1 MIKTPNAERGVP
13 AAGPGTPKTHF
24 CFRALQLA
32 AVVAVLGLLAL
43 LVWRLV
49 AVGRGA
55 ELEKAIRTGKRPLA
69 PAFSLAVI
77 WTNSPTWPGPL
88 RRLLDERT
96 LALAQLRGH
105 PIVLNFWASWC
116 VPCKEEAPRLDA
128 AARAHAGDVVFL
140 GIDVQDLQSDARS
153 FLRHHDVRYASVRDN
168 SGVTY
173 DGYGLTGVPETFW
186 LDARGRI
193 VAHYAGAVS
202 SAQLESGVRAAGASR

>member
-1 MIKTPNAERGVP
+1 MIETPDTEPGVP
-13 AAGPGTPKTHF
+13 ADRPVSRETHPF
-24 CFRALQLA
+24 SRALQLA
-32 AVVAVLGLLAL
+32 AVAAVLGLLAL
-43 LVWRLV
+43 LVWRIV

-128 AARAHAGDVVFL
+128 AARAHAGDVIFL
-140 GIDVQDLQSDARS
+140 GIDVQDLKSDARS
-153 FLRHHDVRYASVRDN
+153 FLRHHDVRYASLRDN

-173 DGYGLTGVPETFW
+173 DGYGLTGVPETYW

-193 VAHYAGAVS
+193 VAHFAGPVS
-202 SAQLESGVRAAGASR
+202 SAQLESGIRAASAPR